1 MVYLTCASQFGW
13 DKEQVDR
20 QPFKYLKNVLLM
32 LKDEKLKSVGI
43 RNQPKG
49 KPIGDH
55 VDLSEFPK
63 SSLPKIKPKK
73 SRRGK

>member
-13 DKEQVDR
+13 DKKQVDK

-55 VDLSEFPK
+55 VDLSKFPK
-63 SSLPKIKPKK
+63 STLAKIKPKK
-73 SRRGK
+73 SRRGR